1 MSDPSNHGIEETP
14 EESLEWVRHD
24 IKVRGAR
31 AAYAALLDVCE
42 NPKAPAPSKA
52 TAGVALLRAAG
63 MFDKADDP
71 SDIEPHQMTAS
82 QLNRAIKKLRT
93 RIRSPESAAGD
104 RDDTADGVFG

>member
-1 MSDPSNHGIEETP
+1 MSDPTNEFEETP

-24 IKVRGAR
+24 IKVHGAR

-63 MFDKADDP
+63 MFDKTDDP
-71 SDIEPHQMTAS
+71 ADIEPHQMTAKQINQRLKHLYR
-82 QLNRAIKKLRT
+82 QLRP
-93 RIRSPESAAGD
+93 IRED
-104 RDDTADGVFG
+104 EADNGVFD